1 MVYSITK
8 SPSTSTVPLAGGD
21 VTYTLTVRSYT
32 FGPLTNLA
40 ITDLLPVGEVEGHFH
55 PPKAD
60 AKPQGTLTVNMG
72 TATNVNVF
80 RARFDPAV
88 AGAHPFR
95 LIVEGAESQPFW
107 IELP

>member
-1 MVYSITK
+1 MVDPTQRRIRIDLDASVDLT
-8 SPSTSTVPLAGGD
+8 PAGPP
-21 VTYTLTVRSYT
+21 
-32 FGPLTNLA
+32 GPLDIMVVVDGETYERHDPA
-40 ITDLLPVGEVEGHFH
+40 VPDATFDVGEFE
-55 PPKAD
+55 PAN
-60 AKPQGTLTVNMG
+60 ATLD
-72 TATNVNVF
+72 F